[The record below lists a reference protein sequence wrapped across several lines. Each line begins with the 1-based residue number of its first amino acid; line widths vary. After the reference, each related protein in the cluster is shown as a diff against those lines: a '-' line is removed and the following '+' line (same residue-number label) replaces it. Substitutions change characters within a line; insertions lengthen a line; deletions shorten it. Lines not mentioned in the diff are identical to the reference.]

1 MDQFTCQLKCQNIGI
16 VKKLLLLLLL
26 FFVFFKYAFFSFCVT
41 QKKIVLVFQVIGKQG
56 PFIAVRIIKHESFIR
71 NLNEKYLT

>member
-1 MDQFTCQLKCQNIGI
+1 MPIKMSKYWNSQEI
-16 VKKLLLLLLL
+16 VTIIIIII
-26 FFVFFKYAFFSFCVT
+26 FFLNMYFLVFESLR
-41 QKKIVLVFQVIGKQG
+41 KKIVLVFQVIGKQG

>member
-26 FFVFFKYAFFSFCVT
+26 LFFKYAFFSFCVT
-41 QKKIVLVFQVIGKQG
+41 QKKIVLVFQVIGKKG